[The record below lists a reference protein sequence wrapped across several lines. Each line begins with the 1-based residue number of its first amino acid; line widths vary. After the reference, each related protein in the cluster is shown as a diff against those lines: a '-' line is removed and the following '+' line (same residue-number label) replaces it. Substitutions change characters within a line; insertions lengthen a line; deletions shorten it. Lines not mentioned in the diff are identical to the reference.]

1 MDSKKYKSTESESR
15 KAVSTAGDCGKRGD
29 VGRVVPTSSY
39 ETNGFQEPSA
49 RDHSANYH
57 IARLKGAQS
66 RWHVFS
72 PLYRNG
78 DYVM

>member
-29 VGRVVPTSSY
+29 V
-39 ETNGFQEPSA
+39 
-49 RDHSANYH
+49 DHSANYH